1 VAAYVVEVVVEIVL
15 VITGI
20 DRKLEQNAVAL
31 AAVGA
36 AAAAVGS
43 KHRRRLSRLQPAFL
57 TRLNSDRSPIGD
69 ERAGSANRR
78 NWQTWV
84 SEGIV

>member
-1 VAAYVVEVVVEIVL
+1 VAVTVVVVEVVVEIVL

-20 DRKLEQNAVAL
+20 DRKLEQNAIAL
-31 AAVGA
+31 AAVG
-36 AAAAVGS
+36 AAVGS
-43 KHRRRLSRLQPAFL
+43 KHRRRLSRLQAAFL
-57 TRLNSDRSPIGD
+57 TRLNSDRSLIGD